1 MEELGG
7 GRRRRR
13 ACPLLAH
20 KRSPY
25 TLLTR
30 EQHYWASRGS
40 TGPHR
45 RRKYE
50 NIDAAIGNWKDL
62 QTPRS
67 TAGGSSGHP
76 PASHRPQHGPTSG
89 GSQRNLHKKG
99 ASRPNTQPYRPTMSG
114 RRFQKPCTVPFGP
127 LAPPA
132 GTVQQPTECGAFFS
146 GRRGIAHAEGRGGP
160 AKARSLQGKKE
171 CVRGNRKKELRTR

>member
-1 MEELGG
+1 MSYGQGRGHRAHFTGCCNLVVLHGRI
-7 GRRRRR
+7 GRRRPPTPR
-13 ACPLLAH
+13 ASPPCP

-30 EQHYWASRGS
+30 EQHYKASRSS

-45 RRKYE
+45 SRKYE

-76 PASHRPQHGPTSG
+76 PATHRPQHGPTRG
-89 GSQRNLHKKG
+89 GSQRNLPKKG
-99 ASRPNTQPYRPTMSG
+99 ASRPNTQRYRPTMSG

-132 GTVQQPTECGAFFS
+132 GTVQQPTECGLLLSAD
-146 GRRGIAHAEGRGGP
+146 GG
-160 AKARSLQGKKE
+160 
-171 CVRGNRKKELRTR
+171 V